1 MNLRE
6 RGLRILREDGAVA
19 LARRTLRWSITQ
31 LVELAKSPLH
41 ADPAHDPYHR
51 TFDEFV
57 AQVNARPGQ
66 DLLELGARARSGN
79 THRQRFAG
87 YRSYKGFDILP
98 GVGVDLVG
106 DIHELSR
113 HFPRASVDAVF
124 SISVFEHLAMPWKA
138 ALELNRVL
146 RQGGLVFVA
155 THPTYPPHDQPW
167 DFFRFSPSAL
177 AALFNARTGFRIERC
192 AEGLPCA
199 IVPLASGAP
208 LVGLWRAPA
217 HLGIAMIA
225 RKIGDPDPA
234 LRWDVGLHD
243 VLAQGY
249 PTDAR

>member
-1 MNLRE
+1 LSLRE
-6 RGLRILREDGAVA
+6 KA
-19 LARRTLRWSITQ
+19 LRTLRDDGPLALGRRTARWALTQ
-31 LVELAKSPLH
+31 LVELVKSPLH
-41 ADPAHDPYHR
+41 ADAAGDPYHAI
-51 TFDEFV
+51 FKDFV
-57 AQVNARPGQ
+57 AQVNARPGL

-79 THRQRFAG
+79 THRQHFAG
-87 YRSYKGFDILP
+87 YRSYTGFDILP
-98 GVGVDLVG
+98 GAGVDAVG

-113 HFPRASVDAVF
+113 HFPRESFDAAFSV
-124 SISVFEHLAMPWKA
+124 SVFEHLAMPWKV

-146 RQGGLVFVA
+146 RPGALAFVA

-199 IVPLASGAP
+199 IVPLVGGAP
-208 LVGLWRAPA
+208 LVGLWRARA

-225 RKIGDPDPA
+225 RKIGEPDPA
-234 LRWDVGLHD
+234 LRWDVATSD

-249 PTDAR
+249 PEDVP